1 MTWPEQAPKPAKAL
15 SASFS
20 HAGHQDDR
28 ELGFEPIKHTA
39 RRLKAFWGTQGRW
52 PRRKIAGTS
61 GLVWAGASGA
71 QEAPQAQA
79 QKKARQASSR
89 AGRSPQARG
98 TWGVRGLFIPCR
110 DEVFVLFHLERSEHR
125 YALGCVIPAVDVVTR
140 LI

>member
-1 MTWPEQAPKPAKAL
+1 MTWPEQAPTPAKAL

-20 HAGHQDDR
+20 HTGHQDDR

-79 QKKARQASSR
+79 QKKPARPQ
-89 AGRSPQARG
+89 AGRAAHPRQG
-98 TWGVRGLFIPCR
+98 GLGVCAVYSFPVGMKSSSSSISN
-110 DEVFVLFHLERSEHR
+110 EVSI
-125 YALGCVIPAVDVVTR
+125 ATPLGVSSQLST
-140 LI
+140 

>member
-1 MTWPEQAPKPAKAL
+1 MTWPEQAPTPAKAL

-28 ELGFEPIKHTA
+28 ELGLEPIKHTA
-39 RRLKAFWGTQGRW
+39 RRLKAFCGNWGRW

-79 QKKARQASSR
+79 QK
-89 AGRSPQARG
+89 SPP
-98 TWGVRGLFIPCR
+98 GLKPGGPLTPGKG
-110 DEVFVLFHLERSEHR
+110 D
-125 YALGCVIPAVDVVTR
+125 LGCARFIHS
-140 LI
+140 LSG